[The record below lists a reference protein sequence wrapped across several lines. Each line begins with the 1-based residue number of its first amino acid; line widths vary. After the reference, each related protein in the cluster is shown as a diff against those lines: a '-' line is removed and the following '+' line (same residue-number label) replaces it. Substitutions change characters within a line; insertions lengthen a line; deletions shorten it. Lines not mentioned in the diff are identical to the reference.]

1 METGACSPLTALF
14 LLQYNVIVPENEVG
28 AMVAILKVK
37 DADEENSLAWKAK
50 YSIVKGNEE
59 ANFVVTTDPDTN
71 NGLLTTAKV
80 SSGPLFVGAR
90 ILCVPSPISCW
101 NVNLWGST

>member
-50 YSIVKGNEE
+50 YRIVKGNEE

-80 SSGPLFVGAR
+80 SRGPLVVQAR
-90 ILCVPSPISCW
+90 ILCIPSPISCW
-101 NVNLWGST
+101 NVNL

>member
-1 METGACSPLTALF
+1 MLALLTARF

-28 AMVAILKVK
+28 APVAILKVK

-59 ANFVVTTDPDTN
+59 ANFAVTTDPDTN

-80 SSGPLFVGAR
+80 SGGPLFEG
-90 ILCVPSPISCW
+90 
-101 NVNLWGST
+101 